1 MNAMNQM
8 NGTSQMNAMSGFNE
22 MTALQGTRQ
31 STLQSNN
38 DGVLLSVRGAGKQF
52 MQGNQLRWACRAVD
66 FDLYPGEVIAV
77 VGESG
82 SGKST
87 LLRLLA
93 GRLACEAGSVH
104 YDVREEPGEGAGSA
118 GAAAPALMDLAHLS
132 EARLRK
138 LARTDWGFV
147 EQHARDGL
155 RMNVSAGAN
164 IGERMMA
171 LGARHY
177 GALRAEALAWMARV
191 ELDVRRIDDLPDT
204 YSGGMQQR
212 LQIARNLVTH
222 PRLMFMDE
230 PTTGL
235 DVSVQARLLD
245 LLRELVEQMQ
255 LAAVVVTH
263 DLAVA
268 RLLAHR
274 MLVMKDGVVVEQ
286 GLTDRVLD
294 DPQHP
299 YTQLLVSSVLTP

>member
-1 MNAMNQM
+1 M
-8 NGTSQMNAMSGFNE
+8 NGPLLRAE
-22 MTALQGTRQ
+22 
-31 STLQSNN
+31 
-38 DGVLLSVRGAGKQF
+38 GVGKQY
-52 MQGNQLRWACRAVD
+52 MQAGRARWACRDVG
-66 FDLYPGEVIAV
+66 FDLYAGEVLAV

-93 GRLACEAGSVH
+93 ARIPCDAGRVS
-104 YDVREEPGEGAGSA
+104 YQVRDEGGAGT
-118 GAAAPALMDLAHLS
+118 LTDLTQLS
-132 EARLRK
+132 QARLRW

-147 EQHARDGL
+147 EQHAREGL
-155 RMNVSAGAN
+155 RMNVSGGAN
-164 IGERMMA
+164 IGERLMA
-171 LGARHY
+171 LGTRHY
-177 GALRAEALAWMARV
+177 GRLRGEALQWMQRV
-191 ELDVRRIDDLPDT
+191 ELDTARIDDLPGA

-212 LQIARNLVTH
+212 LQIARNLVTR
-222 PRLMFMDE
+222 PRLVFMDE

-245 LLRELVEQMQ
+245 LLRELVDD
-255 LAAVVVTH
+255 LHLSAVIVTH

-274 MLVMKDGVVVEQ
+274 MLVMKDGQVVEQ